1 VATLTPDQWREVSP
15 FLDHAL
21 SLSGEERA
29 NWLTDFREQRSDLA
43 ELVAELLEEHVE
55 LAEEHVLEQEPLR
68 PANDRSLAGETLGP
82 YGLISR
88 IGEGGMSSVWLAER
102 VDGRFERRVAVKFL
116 RFAVASQGSA
126 QRFKREGKILGQ
138 LAHPNIAELVDAG
151 VTAGGEPYL
160 VLEYVKGEQIDAFC
174 DERKLGVEAR
184 IELFLGV
191 LDAVAHA
198 HANLVVH
205 RDIKPSNVLVT
216 EQGNVK
222 LLDFGIA
229 KLLADETNPG
239 AATLLTLEA
248 GGAMTPLFAAPE
260 QVSAGAITTATDVYS
275 LGVLLYLLLTGQHP
289 AGQGPHSVAEL
300 VKAIT
305 ETQPERPSDVVDAR
319 DEEAAKKRSASPE
332 KLRRS
337 FRGDLDTILGKAL
350 KKNPQERYASVGAF
364 ADDLRRF
371 LQDEPISARPDTVAY
386 RAAKFVRRN
395 RTLVTLTAA
404 AVVLVIGS
412 LSTGLYIANRERKA
426 AEQRFDQV
434 RQLAN
439 KFIALDDDIRG
450 VPGSTQV
457 RMQMVS
463 DSLQYL
469 TSLGSDVR
477 GDKDLALETAFAY
490 VRVAHAQG
498 DPTSPNL
505 GQFAEAEIS
514 LDNAER
520 FVDPVLA
527 QDPVNRRGL
536 FIATTIAHDRM
547 ELASFQERDEETLS
561 WADKTVDFVER
572 FMRLGVDFTPHEVY
586 SMGYFEQNAAK
597 AYADTRHFDKAV
609 HVANSALQI
618 VRPVPSARRVEGSV
632 MGTLVIARWQT
643 GDLDGALNDA
653 KREVDLQEVQAATGH
668 ASLRVNLATALLTE
682 GLILG
687 KADAEPSLGRYHEA
701 LVLIQRG
708 MEIAEELASKDSS
721 DFMSRYALANMSV
734 QSGNILRHEDPR
746 KALAVYDHALARLR
760 EVAPN
765 ASSRLAEAD
774 LLAVSSYAA
783 RWIGRGEDARA
794 RIKDAF
800 QPLRDVHVYPADKVE
815 PMSEAEDALQAQ
827 ADDYAETGQ
836 IIKAIGAY
844 QELLAK
850 LMAWKPDLEDD
861 LRDATCI
868 ARAWTG
874 LAILLRR
881 GGRVDEAA
889 QLEKQRAELF
899 GHWKTKLPNGDF
911 VIRQSL
917 RQIWRSSAP
926 PNTVK
931 YDGVPVL

>member
-1 VATLTPDQWREVSP
+1 VSTLTPDQWREVSP

-21 SLSGEERA
+21 SLSEEERA
-29 NWLTDFREQRSDLA
+29 GWLTHFREQRSDLA
-43 ELVAELLEEHVE
+43 SLMEELLGEHRA
-55 LAEEHVLEQEPLR
+55 LAQEHFLEQEPLR
-68 PANDRSLAGETLGP
+68 PTQDRSVAGDTLGP

-88 IGEGGMSSVWLAER
+88 IGEGGMSSVWLAKR
-102 VDGRFERRVAVKFL
+102 VDGRFERQVAVKFI

-126 QRFKREGKILGQ
+126 QRFKREGRILGQ
-138 LAHPNIAELVDAG
+138 LAHRNVAELIDAG
-151 VTAGGEPYL
+151 VTADGEPYL
-160 VLEYVKGEQIDAFC
+160 VLEYVKGKQIDEFC

-184 IELFLGV
+184 IELFLNV
-191 LDAVAHA
+191 LEAVAHA

-216 EQGNVK
+216 EQGTVK

-239 AATLLTLEA
+239 ARTLLTLEA

-260 QVSAGAITTATDVYS
+260 QVSAGTITTATDVYS
-275 LGVLLYLLLTGQHP
+275 LGVLLYLSLTGQHP
-289 AGQGPHSVAEL
+289 AGRGPHSAAEL

-305 ETQPERPSDVVDAR
+305 ETEPARPSDALNVQ
-319 DEEAAKKRSASPE
+319 DEESARNRSASPE

-364 ADDLRRF
+364 AEDLRRF
-371 LQDEPISARPDTVAY
+371 LQHQPISTRPDNLAY

-395 RTLVTLTAA
+395 RTLVTLTTAA
-404 AVVLVIGS
+404 LVLVIGS
-412 LSTGLYIANRERKA
+412 LSTGLYIANRARKA

-450 VPGSTQV
+450 LPGSTQV

-469 TSLGSDVR
+469 TSLGGDVR
-477 GDKDLALETAFAY
+477 GDKDLALEIAFAY

-505 GQFAEAEIS
+505 GQFAEAKVS
-514 LDNAER
+514 LDKAQQ

-527 QDPVNRRGL
+527 QDPLNRRGL

-547 ELASFQERDEETLS
+547 ELAESQERGEETLS
-561 WADKTVDFVER
+561 WAQKTGDLVER
-572 FMRLGVDFTPHEVY
+572 FMDLGVEFTPHEVY
-586 SMGYFEQNAAK
+586 SMGYFEQNAAH
-597 AYADTRHFDKAV
+597 AYAYTRHFDKAV
-609 HVANSALQI
+609 RAANRALEI
-618 VRPVPSARRVEGSV
+618 VQPVPSARRVEGSV
-632 MGTLVIARWQT
+632 IGTLVRARWQT
-643 GDLDGALNDA
+643 GDLEGALNDA
-653 KREVDLQEVQAATGH
+653 KREVDLQEIQAANGH
-668 ASLRVNLATALLTE
+668 ASLRVNLASALLTE

-701 LVLIQRG
+701 LSVIQRG
-708 MEIAEELASKDSS
+708 MEIGEDLASRDSS
-721 DFMSRYALANMSV
+721 DYMSRYTVANTSL
-734 QSGNILRHEDPR
+734 QFANILRYEDPR
-746 KALAVYDHALARLR
+746 KALAVYDHALTRLR
-760 EVAPN
+760 EIKPN
-765 ASSRLAEAD
+765 ASSQLAEAD
-774 LLAVSSYAA
+774 LLAASSYAA
-783 RWIGRGEDARA
+783 RWIGRGDDAQG

-800 QPLRDVHVYPADKVE
+800 QLLRDVHIYPVDKVQ
-815 PMSEAEDALQAQ
+815 PMSEADDALQAQ
-827 ADDYAETGQ
+827 ADDDAETGQ

-844 QELLAK
+844 RELLAK
-850 LMAWKPDLEDD
+850 LMTWKPDVEND

-868 ARAWTG
+868 ARVWTG

-881 GGRVDEAA
+881 GGRVSDAA

-899 GHWKTKLPNGDF
+899 SHWRAKRPNGNF
-911 VIRQSL
+911 LIRQSL
-917 RQIWRSSAP
+917 HQIWRRSTPAIGG
-926 PNTVK
+926 N
-931 YDGVPVL
+931 